1 MYVRRRVEVAVF
13 RNTDT
18 TDVIFERL
26 ISWYRAHPPSESL
39 MRDLSLLQQATEQ
52 RGGVDNY
59 YSVTV
64 YAAAMEAVNEVFQ
77 PRIVK
82 RTRSW
87 PR

>member
-1 MYVRRRVEVAVF
+1 MF

-87 PR
+87 PLG